1 MRARLVY
8 QHLERRTKVGWL
20 TLPEWGRMLASGVV
34 AYVWW
39 KVLSPFSFS
48 GTACGV
54 LVIFAPAIAGAYLR
68 EVYDL
73 GLGHRLRGQLR
84 LWRGPRRYLAG
95 AGAKTRGYTLIDDTT
110 PRTASRHRRTPRS
123 VAGGSRDDR

>member
-1 MRARLVY
+1 MRSRLVY

-84 LWRGPRRYLAG
+84 LWRGPRRYLPG
-95 AGAKTRGYTLIDDTT
+95 AAAKTRGYALIDDTT
-110 PRTASRHRRTPRS
+110 PPTASRRRPLCTGLR
-123 VAGGSRDDR
+123 GSRDDR